1 MSLATSSR
9 AKRCP
14 VCSAEYRASRRTC
27 AHDGAKLEEVPQD
40 PLIGTL
46 LADTYRIEKP
56 LGRGGMGELYV
67 AKHER
72 LGSRVAVKILHAAF
86 TDHELALA
94 RFYREAEAMAR
105 IRSPYVASVLDASQ
119 TPDGRPCLIVEL
131 LDGEDLQA
139 RLRGGRIS
147 VDEALRIAVQ
157 VGAGLHAAHSVG
169 VVHRDLKP
177 SNILLDDTQG
187 VAKIVDFGV
196 AHLEGDAQLTQTG
209 TVVGTPA
216 YMAPEQIRGSSTV
229 DGRADVYGVGAVLYR
244 ALTGQAP
251 YQGTV
256 PTSVL
261 SDVLEHAPE
270 PPGAIAPDIPT
281 DVEALILRAM
291 SRDPDTRFESADE
304 LRRAAERLRLRRAR
318 RVPWSDRGSPTLLGV
333 LALATITLA
342 AVAHPLRPSWA
353 AWAFGALLSTWV
365 LHRSTH
371 PGPLAFR
378 VFWTLVGAWSGYG
391 MVEMLRPVIELPG
404 VLAFASAALG
414 FAVATQRSRSNP
426 MLSPAPTSRPA
437 LKGSNTSR
445 PPASS
450 LRRPAIQTMG

>member
-1 MSLATSSR
+1 MSVATTSC

-14 VCSAEYRASRRTC
+14 VCGAEYRASRRTC
-27 AHDGAKLEEVPQD
+27 AHDGATLEAVPRD

-46 LADTYRIEKP
+46 LADAYRIEKP

-67 AKHER
+67 ARHER

-94 RFYREAEAMAR
+94 RFYREAKAMAR
-105 IRSPYVASVLDASQ
+105 IRSPYVATVLDALE

-131 LDGEDLQA
+131 LDGEDLQR
-139 RLRGGRIS
+139 RLRGGRLN
-147 VDEALRIAVQ
+147 VDEALDLAVQ
-157 VGAGLHAAHSVG
+157 VCTGLAAAHAVG

-177 SNILLDDTQG
+177 SNILLDDAQG
-187 VAKIVDFGV
+187 VAKLVDFGV
-196 AHLEGDAQLTQTG
+196 AHLDGDAQLTQTG

-229 DGRADVYGVGAVLYR
+229 DGRADVYGLGAVLYR

-261 SDVLEHAPE
+261 SDVLENAPE

-281 DVEALILRAM
+281 DVEAFILRAM

-304 LRRAAERLRLRRAR
+304 MRRAAERLRRRRAR
-318 RVPWSDRGSPTLLGV
+318 RVPWVERGKPTLASVLV
-333 LALATITLA
+333 LATLTLVA
-342 AVAHPLRPSWA
+342 LAHPIAPTWA
-353 AWAFGALLSTWV
+353 PWAFGSVLSAWM
-365 LHRSTH
+365 LHRSER
-371 PGPLAFR
+371 PGPHAFR
-378 VFWTLVGAWSGYG
+378 IFWTLVGGWAGFG
-391 MVEMLRPVIELPG
+391 FVQLLAPVIELPSWLALLSG
-404 VLAFASAALG
+404 VVG
-414 FAVATQRSRSNP
+414 FVVAGQRSRSNP
-426 MLSPAPTSRPA
+426 MPSSVSNPT
-437 LKGSNTSR
+437 LKGSSASR
-445 PPASS
+445 PSASS
-450 LRRPAIQTMG
+450 LRRPAIQTIS